1 MCERNLTTN
10 LIHSI
15 QFKFIFKF
23 GSSFSGC
30 NGTWHSLQCSF
41 NERLSAVR
49 WNSGHCL
56 HPQQKWYSVYVHYN
70 SFFSHGHL
78 SKSCC
83 RPGHRGYIKL
93 LKNCL
98 AIFLFKYVFYFLLNC
113 LVIFCAN
120 YFPICH
126 CIHFCYFLSFFLF
139 PGRYLFL
146 NAVANQLRY
155 PNSHTHYFSCVLLYL
170 FAEANTEAIQEQIT
184 RYSESDITKL
194 LAFLSFFFLLQTSLN
209 KDSMVSQQSTPLIVN
224 SL

>member
-1 MCERNLTTN
+1 MKSIGEIRRILYFVCERNLTTN

-93 LKNCL
+93 LKNYL
-98 AIFLFKYVFYFLLNC
+98 AIFLFKNVFYFLLNC
-113 LVIFCAN
+113 LVIVLCKLFS
-120 YFPICH
+120 YLPLYSSLLFSLFFPLSRS
-126 CIHFCYFLSFFLF
+126 LSF
-139 PGRYLFL
+139 PKR
-146 NAVANQLRY
+146 
-155 PNSHTHYFSCVLLYL
+155 SC
-170 FAEANTEAIQEQIT
+170 
-184 RYSESDITKL
+184 
-194 LAFLSFFFLLQTSLN
+194 
-209 KDSMVSQQSTPLIVN
+209 
-224 SL
+224 